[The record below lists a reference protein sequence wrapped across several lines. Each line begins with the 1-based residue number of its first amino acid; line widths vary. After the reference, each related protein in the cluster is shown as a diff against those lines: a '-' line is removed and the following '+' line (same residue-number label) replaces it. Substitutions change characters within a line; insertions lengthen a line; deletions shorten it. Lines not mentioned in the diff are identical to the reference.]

1 MTTALVFDV
10 GGTSTRAAIYDAST
24 GRLLADDRR
33 PTPNRAANPGARISQ
48 LIDHLLD
55 LMTEQ
60 ATKVSGG
67 NIPAHVGIAFAGPV
81 SDGKV
86 LRAPT
91 IWGDHAGA
99 PVPMR
104 DLVAERWP
112 GRHLHVC
119 NDVTAAGYRYLR
131 TRFDDFCIITV
142 SSGIGH
148 KLFVGGRP
156 AVGPHGRGG
165 EIGHLRIDY
174 SRNAPTCECGGRGHL
189 SAVTCGRASGYQTR
203 RLIERGEVALH
214 DVEAFYQA
222 GEVDNKRLANAF
234 RSGFPGARRVVEEMA
249 APLGACLGMLHLATG
264 FERVCVIGG
273 LGLAL
278 GRGYLELLARAAAE
292 SGWDTGLDWR
302 TVLELGEPD
311 DDAALIGLGRALAWG
326 LPEAS

>member
-10 GGTSTRAAIYDAST
+10 GGTITRAAIYDTST

-33 PTPNRAANPGARISQ
+33 PTPNHSANPSAEIPQ
-48 LIDHLLD
+48 LIERLLD

-67 NIPAHVGIAFAGPV
+67 NIPLHIGIAFAGPV
-81 SDGKV
+81 SNGNV

-91 IWGDHAGA
+91 IWGHYSGS
-99 PVPMR
+99 PIPLR
-104 DLVAERWP
+104 DLCTERWP

-119 NDVTAAGYRYLR
+119 NDVTAAGYRYMR
-131 TRFDDFCIITV
+131 TRSEDFCIITV

-148 KLFVGGRP
+148 KVFVGGHP

-165 EIGHLRIDY
+165 EIGHLRVDH
-174 SRNAPTCECGGRGHL
+174 SLEAPICECGGRGHL
-189 SAVTCGRASGYQTR
+189 SAVTCGRASGYQTT
-203 RLIERGEVALH
+203 RLIERGKLSIR
-214 DVEAFYQA
+214 DVEAFYDA
-222 GEVDNKRLANAF
+222 GQMDNRRFAKAF
-234 RSGFPGARRVVEEMA
+234 RDGHPAAICVVEEMA
-249 APLGACLGMLHLATG
+249 APLGASLGMLHLATG

-273 LGLAL
+273 FGLAL
-278 GRGYLELLARAAAE
+278 GRGYLDLLARAAAE

-311 DDAALIGLGRALAWG
+311 DDASLIGLGRAMAWG
-326 LPEAS
+326 QTE